1 MSFSDIKGQETA
13 VRCLKGAI
21 KNGRVAHAY
30 IFAGPRNSGRLLL
43 AKNFAKALNC
53 SDAENLPC
61 DVCNSCMKTD
71 KDIHPDVKSVAA
83 SGRGGD
89 IVIDEIRKIESEI
102 ILKPYEGRYKVF
114 IIKDAHL
121 MNAAAAN
128 SFLKTLEEPPAN
140 SVLILITERPSDLA
154 PTIASRCQII
164 RFKPAGADAVIPDE
178 RDNILRKF
186 TDDKF
191 IENFNSGDRDS
202 IVSDL
207 SVLAGWYRDMLV
219 YGATEDTSLVRNFDR
234 IDDIRREEK
243 AARPGELLAMFE
255 NVLKAREAI
264 KNNVNPKLALSA
276 LSIGNPSP
284 LKAGLG
290 INSHL

>member
-1 MSFSDIKGQETA
+1 MSFSDVCGQEIA
-13 VRCLKGAI
+13 VRCLKSAI

-30 IFAGPRNSGRLLL
+30 IFAGPRNSGKLLL

-53 SDAENLPC
+53 IDPENLPC
-61 DVCNSCMKTD
+61 DACNSCMKID
-71 KDIHPDVKSVAA
+71 KDIHPDVKSTAP
-83 SGRGGD
+83 GGKGGD
-89 IVIDEIRKIESEI
+89 IVIDEIRKIGSEI
-102 ILKPYEGRYKVF
+102 ILKPYESRYKVF

-140 SVLILITERPSDLA
+140 SVLILITESPGGLV

-164 RFKPAGADAVIPDE
+164 RFKPAGADDVIPDE
-178 RDNILRKF
+178 RDNILKKF

-191 IENFNSGDRDS
+191 IENFNLGNRDS
-202 IVSDL
+202 IVGDL
-207 SVLAGWYRDMLV
+207 SILAGWYRDILV
-219 YGATEDTSLVRNFDR
+219 YGSTGDMSLVKNFDR

-243 AARPGELLAMFE
+243 TVRQGELLLRFE
-255 NVLKAREAI
+255 NVLKALEAI

-276 LSIGNPSP
+276 L
-284 LKAGLG
+284 LK
-290 INSHL
+290 